1 MVCSSL
7 TEKKYCEIKV
17 KNTRNFLKKRLTF
30 AFVFDI
36 ILVVRALLRGKIGP
50 LAQLVRATGS

>member
-1 MVCSSL
+1 M
-7 TEKKYCEIKV
+7 

-36 ILVVRALLRGKIGP
+36 ILVVRALLRGEIGP